1 MPSRS
6 RSNSSATAATAATA
20 KSAPG
25 TPAPS
30 APPTPRQLGGAPAPT
45 GPPPFSLAGGARI
58 TQDGTLN
65 APDVL
70 LALVLIV
77 GVAQAHLIPSDIHRF
92 TDTILGRIILFAIAI
107 AMTAWKGWVI
117 GLLTALFVLRL
128 LMHTSRAETDVA
140 DRFTPEV
147 QEMFSSPVTIEKFQ
161 DQIKAVTKNKDD
173 EKKHRWFVE
182 KVFNEEPDWI
192 ETEKVKT
199 QAVTG
204 N

>member
-6 RSNSSATAATAATA
+6 RANTPSALGTA
-20 KSAPG
+20 

-30 APPTPRQLGGAPAPT
+30 APPTPRQLGGAT
-45 GPPPFSLAGGARI
+45 GPAQPPQFTLAGGARI
-58 TQDGTLN
+58 LPDGTLN

-70 LALVLIV
+70 LAIILIV

-92 TDTILGRIILFAIAI
+92 TDTILGRTILFAIAI

-117 GLLTALFVLRL
+117 GLLTALLVLRL
-128 LMHTSRAETDVA
+128 LMHSGRAEIDVA
-140 DRFTPEV
+140 ERFTPKV
-147 QEMFSSPVTIEKFQ
+147 KEMFANQASIEGFQ
-161 DQIKAVTKNKDD
+161 DQIKAITKNAGDT
-173 EKKHRWFVE
+173 KKHRWFVE
-182 KVFNEEPDWI
+182 KVFHEEPEWI